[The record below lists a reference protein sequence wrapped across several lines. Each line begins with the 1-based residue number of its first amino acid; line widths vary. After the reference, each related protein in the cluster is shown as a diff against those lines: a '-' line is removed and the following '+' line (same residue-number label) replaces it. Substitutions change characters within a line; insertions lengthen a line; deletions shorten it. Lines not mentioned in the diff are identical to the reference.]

1 MAQFSSTSPTWVQAC
16 QAHSRGD
23 LATAT
28 RLYRQLV
35 TQEPHHIDALYR
47 LGCIAY
53 TQGQPAL
60 ARVYLGQ
67 AAALHPTAVIHS
79 ALGDVARALGDLAA
93 ATTQYQQAVQLD
105 PQADEVH
112 ICLGDVLQLQGQ
124 VDPAV
129 ACYQQALRRNPTST
143 RALTN

>member
-1 MAQFSSTSPTWVQAC
+1 MKQSSATHPTWVQAC
-16 QAHSRGD
+16 QAPSAGD

-35 TQEPHHIDALYR
+35 TQEPQHIDALYR

-53 TQGQPAL
+53 TQGRPAL

-67 AAALHPTAVIHS
+67 AAARHPTAAIHS
-79 ALGDVARALGDLAA
+79 ALGDVARTLGDLAT
-93 ATTQYQQAVQLD
+93 ATTQYRQAVQLA

-112 ICLGDVLQLQGQ
+112 TRLGDVLQLQGQ
-124 VDPAV
+124 IEEAI
-129 ACYQQALRRNPTST
+129 ACYQQGLRRNPTPT
-143 RALTN
+143 G